1 MGEGG
6 GGGGIQT
13 MSSTSHVNCVSVGG
27 GWELNSRVATCC
39 RKLKCPPGGG
49 GDSPIK
55 MKGVLSRNF
64 EK

>member
-1 MGEGG
+1 MATERNKKCGRGWG

-27 GWELNSRVATCC
+27 GWGLNSRVATCC

-49 GDSPIK
+49 G
-55 MKGVLSRNF
+55 
-64 EK
+64 